1 MLNDKLQAAIAKF
14 EKQAKWPADNDKFR
28 FKVAEASDYPQ
39 IYQLFEDT
47 FIEKSIISPL
57 FLISY
62 CSVGVKEILIKSATS
77 FLHDEKTRK
86 KQEKLPLLRRFL
98 LAQEAPDNQFL
109 M

>member
-47 FIEKSIISPL
+47 LGEK
-57 FLISY
+57 
-62 CSVGVKEILIKSATS
+62 
-77 FLHDEKTRK
+77 
-86 KQEKLPLLRRFL
+86 RREEHM
-98 LAQEAPDNQFL
+98 Q
-109 M
+109 